1 MNFSYQTSMVK
12 ILMNHGILE
21 LCVKV
26 FQEIT
31 SENIIKEFLFILSN
45 VTADTEYFADM
56 VLDNNAIM

>member
-1 MNFSYQTSMVK
+1 
-12 ILMNHGILE
+12 MNHGILE
-21 LCVKV
+21 LCAKV

>member
-1 MNFSYQTSMVK
+1 
-12 ILMNHGILE
+12 MNHGILE